1 MFLSTKADELNP
13 AVTGDDLVVKQ
24 RAWLAKNRPELA
36 KRVGVSRQWVVAF
49 EGGKPGVELGLVLRT
64 LHELGHE
71 LELEIGGGEQSG
83 GAPALE
89 SAVDLDALLE
99 RARRTDP

>member
-1 MFLSTKADELNP
+1 MRIRTAK
-13 AVTGDDLVVKQ
+13 DLGLLAREQ
-24 RAWLAKNRPELA
+24 RKRRGWGQAELA
-36 KRVGVSRQWVVAF
+36 ERVGVSRQWVVAF

-64 LHELGHE
+64 LHELG

-99 RARRTDP
+99 RARRTEP

>member
-1 MFLSTKADELNP
+1 MRIRTAK
-13 AVTGDDLVVKQ
+13 DLGLLAREQ
-24 RAWLAKNRPELA
+24 RKRRGWGQAELA
-36 KRVGVSRQWVVAF
+36 ERVGVSRQWVVAF

-64 LHELGHE
+64 LHELG